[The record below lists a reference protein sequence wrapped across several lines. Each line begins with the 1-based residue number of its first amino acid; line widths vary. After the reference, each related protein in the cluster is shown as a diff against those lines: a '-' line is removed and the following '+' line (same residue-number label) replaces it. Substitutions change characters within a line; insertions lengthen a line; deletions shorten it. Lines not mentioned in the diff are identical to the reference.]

1 MKSSGKRLLQQLFHP
16 NSAQSRA
23 APAAMPASQSEM
35 MDKLLMMLDQ
45 TQPAELG
52 CDEVFAL
59 VDQFAEMAAH
69 GENVAQLM
77 PSSNSTWR
85 CAPTA
90 ARNTQVL
97 QKLSFGEHGFRAG
110 ITASRLYCLCECG
123 SQIVR
128 L

>member
-1 MKSSGKRLLQQLFHP
+1 MKFKRLLQQLFHP
-16 NSAQSRA
+16 DSAQSRA

-59 VDQFAEMAAH
+59 VDQFAEMAAR

-77 PSSNSTWR
+77 PLVKQHLEM
-85 CAPTA
+85 CADC
-90 ARNTQVL
+90 REEYQVL
-97 QKLSFGEHGFRAG
+97 QSILEN
-110 ITASRLYCLCECG
+110 TASGLA
-123 SQIVR
+123 
-128 L
+128 